1 MKYRIK
7 ATKRFQ
13 KDVKRCVKHNLPER
27 LKEVYHWQKG
37 R

>member
-13 KDVKRCVKHNLPER
+13 KDVKRCIKRNLPMER
-27 LKEVYHWQKG
+27 GNQYV
-37 R
+37 